1 MTDYSAH
8 LIAALN
14 ALLQAEDAANSQDWL
29 AMQHAAEQAAIAAI
43 ACEQWAD
50 ARLRETHAQ

>member
-1 MTDYSAH
+1 MTDYSTH
-8 LIAALN
+8 LLTARTALR
-14 ALLQAEDAANSQDWL
+14 QAEDAANAQNWL